1 MGNEARTEAHVIDQL
16 PAYALGCL
24 DPEEQ
29 QRTAAHLEQCS
40 ACRDELRAYEAVVGQ
55 MAFAAPE
62 ASPPQRLKDAIL
74 QQALGSSRRQRS
86 ETPVEAG
93 VPPSRS
99 FSDQLAFFF
108 ASLGRGRMPAW
119 GLVSLALIAILAVSN
134 LLLWQQTRE
143 PSAPEAGSF
152 RVVELTADETDSAIT
167 GLVVISPDGRYGTLV
182 VNGLDVLP
190 LDKQYQL
197 WLAVGDRRD
206 SGGVFSVS
214 RSGYGALEISAPQP
228 LREYA
233 RVGITIEPSGGSPG
247 PTGDRVLGGDL

>member
-1 MGNEARTEAHVIDQL
+1 M
-16 PAYALGCL
+16 
-24 DPEEQ
+24 
-29 QRTAAHLEQCS
+29 
-40 ACRDELRAYEAVVGQ
+40 
-55 MAFAAPE
+55 
-62 ASPPQRLKDAIL
+62 
-74 QQALGSSRRQRS
+74 
-86 ETPVEAG
+86 PVEAG
-93 VPPSRS
+93 VPPSRA
-99 FSDQLAFFF
+99 FSDRLAFFF
-108 ASLGRGRMPAW
+108 SSLGRGRMPAW
-119 GLVSLALIAILAVSN
+119 GLISLALIAI
-134 LLLWQQTRE
+134 
-143 PSAPEAGSF
+143 
-152 RVVELTADETDSAIT
+152 
-167 GLVVISPDGRYGTLV
+167 LV